1 MSVPGLSLAPTF
13 SGCQTL
19 LPVEYLALPLIWMTL
34 ALPSMGVWALKVINM
49 AMATP
54 DATRPLMKLRFFII
68 FAPAQLTALLL
79 REFRFLDALV
89 NEYYSAKICQA
100 PFWQSLPTLSRNTLL
115 YPVLINTLL

>member
-1 MSVPGLSLAPTF
+1 
-13 SGCQTL
+13 
-19 LPVEYLALPLIWMTL
+19 
-34 ALPSMGVWALKVINM
+34 M

-54 DATRPLMKLRFFII
+54 DATRPLTKLRFFII

-100 PFWQSLPTLSRNTLL
+100 PSDGIPSLAHIRSGMSPALTGRRDTCRQTLL
-115 YPVLINTLL
+115 FA